1 MQTKKEVCSLISTI
15 LLHDTAQK
23 HQTQRMKLKTS
34 SFTCYALYTSVTT
47 CWKRTFQTR
56 PSLDTRTRPL
66 GTHTHRPT
74 TMDCQCGSKTR
85 NPKNKLW
92 ACASDTS
99 VCFWHFWRQI
109 AKNKTKNGL
118 LIDYSFYSF
127 LNILI
132 VNSFFIF
139 LQVKLCLIQNRKSHR
154 DSLAWLIRWTIAF
167 S

>member
-1 MQTKKEVCSLISTI
+1 MQTKKEVRSLISTI
-15 LLHDTAQK
+15 LFHDTAQK

-85 NPKNKLW
+85 NQNNKLW
-92 ACASDTS
+92 ACASDI
-99 VCFWHFWRQI
+99 FGD
-109 AKNKTKNGL
+109 KLLKTKQKNGL

-132 VNSFFIF
+132 VNYFFIF

-154 DSLAWLIRWTIAF
+154 DRLAWLIRWTIAF